1 MGIIQLKYLDGP
13 NDKIYACKKCNAH
26 VALHSKIVSKNFTA
40 STGKAYLIAGVV
52 NIQLIGQAQDRVL
65 RTGLHTVQDVQCIKC
80 GTTIGWTYIKAFNQS
95 EQYKVGKYVLERS
108 LIKLISEEN
117 GLMINRYHGRSY
129 IAASS
134 NQQTQIGSNY
144 RNNNDVSEND
154 DHNDNDIDYEY
165 IAENLVGSETINRRG
180 AVRQADRV
188 ETVRRA
194 TMTSISQSADMLEE
208 EDQDHDDQDE
218 DGDSVDQEYN
228 YDTVLQQLNGSVAR
242 SVDPVLALSPWHY
255 RASFINH
262 SNQIRLNNNA
272 DNNNAEN
279 QARSGNQQRR
289 PQHRG
294 TLEFLQSQLL

>member
-165 IAENLVGSETINRRG
+165 IAENLVGAETINRRG

-194 TMTSISQSADMLEE
+194 TMTSITQSADMLEE
-208 EDQDHDDQDE
+208 EDQDHDGQDE
-218 DGDSVDQEYN
+218 DGDGVDQEYD
-228 YDTVLQQLNGSVAR
+228 YDTVLQQLNGSVPR

-262 SNQIRLNNNA
+262 SSQIRLNNNA